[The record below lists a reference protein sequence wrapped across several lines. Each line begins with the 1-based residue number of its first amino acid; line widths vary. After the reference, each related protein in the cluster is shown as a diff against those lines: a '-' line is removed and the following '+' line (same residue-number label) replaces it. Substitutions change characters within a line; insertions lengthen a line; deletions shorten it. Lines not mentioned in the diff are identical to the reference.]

1 MNESRIIKID
11 RRCDRAGPG
20 FRSTRD
26 YKRHVES
33 ECAFHLV
40 RATDVAPGSK
50 TWREKRFRSG
60 SRVPFR
66 TEIEAFQSL
75 LTRSAEEGGIEH
87 VERAADE
94 VWDAVVQLTRLV
106 SRLVTDARIR
116 ANTRLVAA
124 QSDTGA
130 TQSDTGRAA

>member
-20 FRSTRD
+20 FRSTRE
-26 YKRHVES
+26 YQRHVES

-60 SRVPFR
+60 QRVPFR

-75 LTRSAEEGGIEH
+75 LTRSAEDGGIEH

-116 ANTRLVAA
+116 AATRVVAA
-124 QSDTGA
+124 QSDTG
-130 TQSDTGRAA
+130 RAA

>member
-1 MNESRIIKID
+1 MNESRIIKVD

-26 YKRHVES
+26 YQRHVES

-66 TEIEAFQSL
+66 TEIEAFGAL
-75 LTRSAEEGGIEH
+75 LTRSAEEGDLAH
-87 VERAADE
+87 VDRAADE
-94 VWDAVVQLTRLV
+94 VWDAVVHLTRLV

-116 ANTRLVAA
+116 ATTRIVTA
-124 QSDTGA
+124 
-130 TQSDTGRAA
+130 QSDTGRAA